1 MADFNLKEALLLAGF
16 SAKQHFQGYQN
27 TAELVDTV
35 KDMFSDIFVVVE
47 DIQGRPDNFEAV
59 LRTKIRSE
67 NRILEKFM
75 KNTQVTVKKSVVK

>member
-1 MADFNLKEALLLAGF
+1 MADFNLKKALLLAGF

-35 KDMFSDIFVVVE
+35 NDMFSDIFVVVE
-47 DIQGRPDNFEAV
+47 DIQGRPDKFEAV

-67 NRILEKFM
+67 SRILSRDLWKTP
-75 KNTQVTVKKSVVK
+75 K